1 MKGSKLSDGRV
12 IDHLSVGDQFMGV
25 PLSSK
30 LKYRCVVEVTAPIE
44 THGSH
49 GAAWEAHRERALPH
63 ALGALR
69 TATEAQSFIE
79 RSFYNGRALH
89 KPVLAIPVRAVAWI
103 D

>member
-49 GAAWEAHRERALPH
+49 GAAWEAHREHLEHNHELHTINRFWLLLGGIQLLVCTNKIKH
-63 ALGALR
+63 LGA
-69 TATEAQSFIE
+69 
-79 RSFYNGRALH
+79 
-89 KPVLAIPVRAVAWI
+89 
-103 D
+103 